1 MEFHINKRSV
11 SRFKLHCSFLEHSR
25 VFNKPWEER
34 SFDIFYQMIAGLSD
48 SEKMNLEISNM
59 TADDF
64 NYLNCEK
71 NMMTLEEDSRL
82 FKEWKNSVE
91 NIGANFSDIMRVLS
105 ALLLIG
111 NIYIDRETE
120 VEKVSKLLSIKK
132 EVLIRGLTTRTQK
145 IRGEVCTRKVD
156 KRVFESSKKSLAA
169 SLYTRT
175 VNTLVKRINC
185 LNPRNSLNYE
195 KSPKPCSLFILD
207 SFGLQRSD
215 CGLEKLCMN
224 LCTETLQVRLLLVMR
239 GRLWLIMVGEVL
251 STFRVSGNILW

>member
-1 MEFHINKRSV
+1 MEIQINKRFV

-64 NYLNCEK
+64 TYLNFEK
-71 NMMTLEEDSRL
+71 NMTTLEEDSRL

-145 IRGEVCTRKVD
+145 FAQYKLTRECLNHPRKV
-156 KRVFESSKKSLAA
+156 
-169 SLYTRT
+169 
-175 VNTLVKRINC
+175 
-185 LNPRNSLNYE
+185 
-195 KSPKPCSLFILD
+195 
-207 SFGLQRSD
+207 
-215 CGLEKLCMN
+215 
-224 LCTETLQVRLLLVMR
+224 LLSV
-239 GRLWLIMVGEVL
+239 
-251 STFRVSGNILW
+251 STPEQSTP